1 MNARWRFAATSPT
14 SRQPVKSPL
23 CKALLILALSA
34 ATQSAELTSSGD
46 WVATINAANLVSGA
60 GSDLQAQ
67 FESVSGV
74 TTLTITNAPGAWSL
88 RVRRSGS
95 QWHGNVTAHV
105 KRTSDGSGS
114 GSISGGNAYAALAAT
129 DTELFSGSG
138 ARGNISLQFKL
149 TGLSKTVS
157 PATYLSSIIFTV
169 Q

>member
-1 MNARWRFAATSPT
+1 MKPILWKTLF
-14 SRQPVKSPL
+14 V
-23 CKALLILALSA
+23 LALSGA
-34 ATQSAELTSSGD
+34 SQSADLTSGGD
-46 WVATINAANLVSGA
+46 WVASVTAANLVSGA

-74 TTLTITNAPGAWSL
+74 TTLTITNVSGAWSL
-88 RVRRSGS
+88 RARRSGS
-95 QWHGNVTAHV
+95 QWHGDVTAYV

-114 GSISGGNAYAALAAT
+114 GSISGGTAYVALAST
-129 DTELFSGSG
+129 DTEIFSGSG
-138 ARGNISLQFKL
+138 ARGSISLQFKL